1 MEKNNSA
8 HNFVPEAQIGA
19 YYTCCAVFYCCIIAF
34 LWNISASFATV
45 QCSVHWLLEEYKSTY
60 RRLKDQLGLFLIFK
74 TSQTGTTY
82 TVMVDYIRFFFID
95 LGTSITSILYSCPVF
110 GGNLSNMRVMI
121 ATHSAHVLSD
131 T

>member
-1 MEKNNSA
+1 MLTPRA
-8 HNFVPEAQIGA
+8 VPCFI
-19 YYTCCAVFYCCIIAF
+19 AVLLLSCEIFQPALPLC
-34 LWNISASFATV
+34 TV
-45 QCSVHWLLEEYKSTY
+45 CSVHWLLEEYKSTY
-60 RRLKDQLGLFLIFK
+60 RRLKDQLGLFPIFK
-74 TSQTGTTY
+74 TSWTGTTY